1 MPQLYFV
8 RHAQASIGHE
18 NYDQLS
24 LLGHEQSEVLGRWW
38 QSHGIQISHVWS
50 GSMVRHQQTLA
61 GIQKHA
67 AMPTV
72 NALQGLNEYD
82 FKAVISA
89 YMEKF
94 PSDENVKQGLWLPL
108 LKSAIVSWA
117 RDEISAPTLETW
129 ADFNI
134 RVSGALKQIM
144 QTALAAQ
151 QDALIVTSAGV
162 MALVAQRALG
172 CEDSGL
178 IGLNVALKNSAICE
192 YRLSKSGLSLQSFNA
207 LPHLADP
214 AHKLLHTR
222 V

>member
-1 MPQLYFV
+1 MPQLYFI

-24 LLGHEQSEVLGRWW
+24 PLGHEQSEVLGRWW
-38 QSHGIQISHVWS
+38 QSNGMQTGHVWS

-61 GIQKHA
+61 GMHKHSTL
-67 AMPTV
+67 PPV
-72 NALQGLNEYD
+72 CALPELNEYD
-82 FKAVISA
+82 FKAIISA
-89 YMEKF
+89 YAAKF
-94 PSDENVKQGLWLPL
+94 PDDENLKQGLWLQI
-108 LKSAIVSWA
+108 LKAAIVSWA
-117 RDEISAPTLETW
+117 RDEISADKLETW
-129 ADFNI
+129 ADFQI
-134 RVSGALKQIM
+134 RVSAALKRIM
-144 QTALAAQ
+144 LTALTAQ

-172 CEDSGL
+172 CDDAGL

-192 YRLSKSGLSLQSFNA
+192 YRLSKSGLSLQSFNT

-214 AHKLLHTR
+214 ALKRLQTR